1 MTVCTCFV
9 QSCVFQELNEYRAEV
24 DRLRAAEAT
33 LKDEIAHMAK
43 ALLISCAVKV
53 LLLTPSGY
61 FSFLLDYM
69 NC

>member
-1 MTVCTCFV
+1 M
-9 QSCVFQELNEYRAEV
+9 

-53 LLLTPSGY
+53 LVLTMSDLFFPFGLRNE
-61 FSFLLDYM
+61 FLILSD
-69 NC
+69 